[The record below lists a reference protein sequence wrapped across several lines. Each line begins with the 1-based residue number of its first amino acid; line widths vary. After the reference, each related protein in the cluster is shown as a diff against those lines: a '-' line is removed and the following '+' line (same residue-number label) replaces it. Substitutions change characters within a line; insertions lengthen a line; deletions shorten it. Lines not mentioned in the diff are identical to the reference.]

1 MALKPWTLASVV
13 ANTVTDFVVPTAGM
27 AAAIV
32 GFVICNTGTDAADIM
47 VTVTNS
53 ANAIK
58 ATVLKALLDP
68 GESLHMDTKI
78 FLAASATPDKLRVLS
93 SMASVS
99 FLASGDEG

>member
-1 MALKPWTLASVV
+1 MALNSWTLLSVV
-13 ANTVTDFVVPTAGM
+13 ANTMTDFVVPTAGKEV
-27 AAAIV
+27 AIV
-32 GFVICNTGTDAADIM
+32 GFVICNTGTAVADIT

-58 ATVLKALLDP
+58 ATVLKALLNP
-68 GESLHMDTKI
+68 GELLHIDTKI
-78 FLAASATPDKLRVLS
+78 FLAASATPNKLRVLS